1 MLIVISPAKSL
12 DFDSPLATRRHTEPE
27 LLDRSAELVEVMAT
41 RSPDEISELMHISPA
56 LGELNHERFL
66 DWHRPF
72 DLRNARQAVLA
83 FAGDTYIGLDAAN
96 RFDTRDFTHAS
107 KVLRILS
114 GLYGVLRPLDL
125 IQPYR
130 LEMGTQLRTER
141 GHDLYEFWGSTIT
154 DTLNEAL
161 ATSPGSNV
169 LVNLASKE
177 YFGAVRTD
185 ELVAPVVTP
194 TFLDPDRSGELRTIS
209 FFAKRARGAMAGWIV
224 ANRVRSTRSLREFTE
239 LDYYDQE
246 LSEGYGYLTMRDGV
260 QLSVMV
266 RFPNEACTARALA
279 HRDRVLGLHAVV
291 PRRSR
296 ARGAARQPARLRG
309 VGVNMR
315 GSGCSGGVFDVFSPA
330 QAADGYDVV
339 ETVARQPWVL
349 HGRPGHGRPELP
361 GHQPALRRGNPPP
374 SLAAITP
381 LSVID
386 DLWRQQWPGGIYNS
400 GFTRAWLGDARPG
413 GPRRAGRP
421 GTRPA
426 STRATRSPAR
436 TSGCAAEL
444 RLRALRPGDR
454 HFRPSLEATHL
465 HPRRPHRRAR
475 VPDRRLAG
483 RADRQPVRHH
493 ARTFTSPH
501 GVQPSSTGTT
511 PTATARC

>member
-27 LLDRSAELVEVMAT
+27 LLDRSAELVQVMAT

-239 LDYYDQE
+239 LDYRYD
-246 LSEGYGYLTMRDGV
+246 
-260 QLSVMV
+260 
-266 RFPNEACTARALA
+266 P
-279 HRDRVLGLHAVV
+279 
-291 PRRSR
+291 
-296 ARGAARQPARLRG
+296 
-309 VGVNMR
+309 
-315 GSGCSGGVFDVFSPA
+315 
-330 QAADGYDVV
+330 
-339 ETVARQPWVL
+339 
-349 HGRPGHGRPELP
+349 
-361 GHQPALRRGNPPP
+361 
-374 SLAAITP
+374 
-381 LSVID
+381 
-386 DLWRQQWPGGIYNS
+386 
-400 GFTRAWLGDARPG
+400 
-413 GPRRAGRP
+413 
-421 GTRPA
+421 
-426 STRATRSPAR
+426 TRSTPAK
-436 TSGCAAEL
+436 
-444 RLRALRPGDR
+444 
-454 HFRPSLEATHL
+454 
-465 HPRRPHRRAR
+465 
-475 VPDRRLAG
+475 
-483 RADRQPVRHH
+483 PVFVR
-493 ARTFTSPH
+493 
-501 GVQPSSTGTT
+501 
-511 PTATARC
+511 